1 MLPPRFGI
9 VYPYGYPGGKD
20 EEIMKRRALC
30 CILLAA
36 AILAALCGCV
46 GKPDNPPY
54 EPDTSPPP
62 PLKGVFSSSGGTM
75 TFNGDERTVVLD
87 LEPGFAARTGLPE
100 GHSEGTY
107 VFIQDLPPHG
117 HVPVRYDTAHN
128 LDITVGEGEMRIFVS
143 LDIGFAADDGSTAT
157 VFIGAVT
164 EEAIPILLTDEGY
177 ETVLFQKTGQGS

>member
-1 MLPPRFGI
+1 
-9 VYPYGYPGGKD
+9 
-20 EEIMKRRALC
+20 MKRRALC

-36 AILAALCGCV
+36 AILAALCGCI

-75 TFNGDERTVVLD
+75 TFNGDERSVVLD
-87 LEPGFAARTGLPE
+87 MAPDFAARTGLPE

-107 VFIQDLPPHG
+107 AFIQDLPPHG

-128 LDITVGEGEMRIFVS
+128 LDITIGEGEERIFVS
-143 LDIGFAADDGSTAT
+143 LDIGFPTEDGSAAT

-164 EEAIPILLTDEGY
+164 EESIPILLTDDGY
-177 ETVLFQKTGQGS
+177 ETVLFQKTGQSS

>member
-1 MLPPRFGI
+1 
-9 VYPYGYPGGKD
+9 
-20 EEIMKRRALC
+20 MKRRALC

-75 TFNGDERTVVLD
+75 TFNGDERTVALD

-117 HVPVRYDTAHN
+117 HVPVRYDAAMV
-128 LDITVGEGEMRIFVS
+128 LRLTVGEGGAAPSVMIDVGRYEDGQFYAGVGCVTADRITFFVGKTS
-143 LDIGFAADDGSTAT
+143 DSGDR
-157 VFIGAVT
+157 
-164 EEAIPILLTDEGY
+164 EPIEFL
-177 ETVLFQKTGQGS
+177 KS